1 MKFEY
6 KIINLSNINN
16 HDSHDLNIYENK
28 NKQNSQQL
36 EKAYTNKLTHL
47 VKMAGNLFLFII
59 TNATSRGL
67 YKWVKQIQ

>member
-36 EKAYTNKLTHL
+36 EKSLHDQINSLGKDGWELVSVYNNKCYFKRTL
-47 VKMAGNLFLFII
+47 
-59 TNATSRGL
+59 
-67 YKWVKQIQ
+67 

>member
-28 NKQNSQQL
+28 IGKILNNWK
-36 EKAYTNKLTHL
+36 KAYTNKLTHL

>member
-16 HDSHDLNIYENK
+16 RDSHDLDIYENK

-36 EKAYTNKLTHL
+36 EKGLHEQINSLGKEGWEL
-47 VKMAGNLFLFII
+47 VSVYNNNYYFKRVL
-59 TNATSRGL
+59 
-67 YKWVKQIQ
+67 

>member
-16 HDSHDLNIYENK
+16 RDSHDLDIYENK

-36 EKAYTNKLTHL
+36 EKGLHEQINSLGKEGWEL
-47 VKMAGNLFLFII
+47 VSVCNNNCYFKRAL
-59 TNATSRGL
+59 
-67 YKWVKQIQ
+67 